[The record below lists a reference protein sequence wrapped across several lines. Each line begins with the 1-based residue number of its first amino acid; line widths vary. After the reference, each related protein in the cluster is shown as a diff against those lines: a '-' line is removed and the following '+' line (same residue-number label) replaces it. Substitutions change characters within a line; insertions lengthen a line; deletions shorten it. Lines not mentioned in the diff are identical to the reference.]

1 MEVVSGRYNPVQLEE
16 NVSLFWDKNR
26 IFKKL
31 VEVRKGEP
39 LFRFLEGP
47 PTANGFMHVGH
58 ARGRTMKDIFL
69 RFKTMQGYDVWR
81 QAGWDCHGLPVELEV
96 ERKLGI
102 KSKSEIGEK
111 ISLPKFVA
119 QCQDLV
125 DFYIDH
131 WRKASEK
138 LGLWLNYDRAYET
151 RDEDYIE
158 FVWWT
163 LKKAHE
169 MGLLVEDFRVVPTCP
184 RCETSLSSHEVAQG
198 YATVKDPSI
207 FVKFPLKG
215 EKNSFIVIWTTTPW
229 TLPGDE
235 AVCVHPN
242 FDYAKVRIG
251 KENWIIARALVEA
264 VMKEVDVTEF
274 KVLETIKGEA
284 LEGLKYVHPLLE
296 EVPAHKKH
304 EGKFDHSVIC
314 GEHVTLEEGTGC
326 VHTAPAH
333 GPEDFD
339 VGKKCGLPVFCPVD
353 ISGHFTDEG
362 GKYAG
367 KYVKEADSTILDD
380 LKKKG
385 LLLKSGIIEHEYPLC
400 WRCDT
405 PLIHRADKQWFLRIE
420 PLKHNILKENEA
432 VDWVPEWA
440 GTSRFRDWIVNAED
454 WCISRS
460 RIWGTPLN
468 VWVCE
473 KCGEKKVVGTI
484 KELKSLAEFLPK
496 DLKLH
501 KPWIDRVVL
510 RCQKCEGNMNRV
522 DYVLDCWL
530 DSGAAHAAS
539 VNYLENKLFF
549 NQLYPYEFITEAV
562 DQTRG
567 WFYSLIFTGVLL
579 FNKSPYQRVLCQGL
593 VLDKHGQKMS
603 KSKGNVIWA
612 LDAMKKVGV
621 DPLRLY
627 ILWKSHPWDP
637 LAFDYGEADQIKR
650 WLSILWN
657 VFSFSTTY
665 MNLDEF
671 DPKKWTLER
680 LRGNLRS
687 EDRGIL
693 SKTNSLVREV
703 TEDLERLF
711 LHQPVRSIL
720 KFITEDLSRFYIRL
734 VRKRTW
740 IEKED
745 PDKLAAY
752 ATLYESLSTLL
763 KLLAPY
769 APHLTEELYQHLVRS
784 IDPKAPDSIHM
795 CDWPKVKE
803 AWIDRK
809 LESRMEIVRSMLS
822 AVLHARQKVGLKL
835 RWPIKSVA
843 VVPVDEETADAVE
856 NLKKMFLNQA
866 NTKNLELLKP
876 GEKPHGVKIIAEPN
890 YEEAGPQFKDRLPEI
905 SRLLKETDGRTMMQR
920 VSDEDKYPLRLEDG
934 TTLNL
939 TRDLLVFKEELPKHL
954 VCVDSQY
961 GRVYV
966 DATRTPGLLAESM
979 AKEVVRRAQ
988 LMRKEMNLKVEEYV
1002 DLFLK
1007 VKKQETT
1014 VALSEMR
1021 NYIATEVRARELI
1034 IRGPKQKLEFPRE
1047 AYKREWDIEG
1057 ERVEIAIVRRRKP

>member
-1 MEVVSGRYNPVQLEE
+1 MEVVSGRYDPVQLEE
-16 NVSLFWDKNR
+16 KVSLFWDKNR
-26 IFKKL
+26 IFQKL
-31 VEVRKGEP
+31 VEMKKGGP

-58 ARGRTMKDIFL
+58 ARGRTMKDVFL
-69 RFKTMQGYDVWR
+69 RFKTMQGHNVWR

-102 KSKSEIGEK
+102 KSKGEIGQK
-111 ISLPKFVA
+111 ISLPKFIT
-119 QCQDLV
+119 QCQELV

-138 LGLWLNYDRAYET
+138 LGLWLDYDHAYET

-163 LKKAHE
+163 LNKAHA
-169 MGLLVEDFRVVPTCP
+169 MSLLVEDFRVVPTCP

-229 TLPGDE
+229 TLPGNE
-235 AVCVHPN
+235 AVCVHPK
-242 FDYAKVRIG
+242 FDYAKVRVG
-251 KENWIIARALVEA
+251 KEVWILATALVDA
-264 VMKEVDVTEF
+264 VMKEVGVTE
-274 KVLETIKGEA
+274 LEILESIKGKE
-284 LEGLKYVHPLLE
+284 LKGLKYVHPLLE
-296 EVPAHKKH
+296 EVSAHEKH
-304 EGKFDHSVIC
+304 KGKLDHSVIL

-339 VGKKCGLPVFCPVD
+339 VGKKYGLPVFSPVNL
-353 ISGHFTDEG
+353 SGHFTDEG
-362 GKYAG
+362 GKYVA
-367 KYVKEADSTILDD
+367 KYVKEADSIILDD
-380 LKKKG
+380 LKKRG

-405 PLIHRADKQWFLRIE
+405 PLIHRADKQWFLRID
-420 PLKHNILKENEA
+420 PLKDNILKENEA
-432 VDWVPEWA
+432 VDWIPEWA

-473 KCGEKKVVGTI
+473 SCGEKKVVGTV
-484 KELKSLAEFLPK
+484 KELESLAKFLPK

-501 KPWIDRVVL
+501 KPWIDRVL
-510 RCQKCEGNMNRV
+510 LECQKCGGKMNRV

-530 DSGAAHAAS
+530 DSGAAHAAA
-539 VNYLENKLFF
+539 VNYLKNNLFF

-567 WFYSLIFTGVLL
+567 WFYSLIFTGVML
-579 FNKSPYQRVLCQGL
+579 FNKGPYKRVLCQGL
-593 VLDKHGQKMS
+593 VLDKYGQKMS

-612 LDAMKKVGV
+612 LDAMKRVGV

-627 ILWKSHPWDP
+627 ILWKSHPWDS
-637 LAFDYGEADQIKR
+637 LAFDFDEVDQTKR

-680 LRGNLRS
+680 LRDSLRP
-687 EDRGIL
+687 EDRWML
-693 SKTNSLVREV
+693 SKINSLIREV
-703 TEDLERLF
+703 TEDIDRLF
-711 LHQPVRSIL
+711 LHQPVRSML
-720 KFITEDLSRFYIRL
+720 KFITEDLSRFYVRL
-734 VRKRTW
+734 ARKRTW
-740 IEKED
+740 IERED

-752 ATLYESLSTLL
+752 ATLYESLLTIL

-769 APHLTEELYQHLVRS
+769 APYLTEDLYQRFVRS
-784 IDPKAPDSIHM
+784 IDPKAPESIHM
-795 CDWPKVKE
+795 CSWPEVKE
-803 AWIDRK
+803 AWINED
-809 LESRMEIVRSMLS
+809 LENQMEAIRTMLS
-822 AVLHARQKVGLKL
+822 SVLYARQKAGLKL
-835 RWPIKSVA
+835 RWPVRSFT
-843 VVPVDEETADAVE
+843 VVPSDEETASTVE
-856 NLKKMFLNQA
+856 KLKNVFLSQA
-866 NTKNLELLKP
+866 NAKTLELLKP
-876 GEKPHGVKIIAEPN
+876 GETSKQVKTIVEPN
-890 YEEAGPQFKDRLPEI
+890 YEKAGPRFKERLPEI
-905 SRLLKETDGRTMMQR
+905 SKLLRETEGRKVTQELLEKGEY
-920 VSDEDKYPLRLEDG
+920 SLRLEDG
-934 TTLNL
+934 SVANL
-939 TRDLLVFKEELPKHL
+939 TEDLLIFKEELPEHL
-954 VCVDSQY
+954 VRADSPRARIY
-961 GRVYV
+961 IDV
-966 DATRTPGLLAESM
+966 TRSTEILAESL

-988 LMRKEMNLKVEEYV
+988 LMRKELNLRIEEYV

-1007 VKKQETT
+1007 AQRQETLKAFSDLRDYIAIEIRTRRVTLLDPKQEFD
-1014 VALSEMR
+1014 L
-1021 NYIATEVRARELI
+1021 
-1034 IRGPKQKLEFPRE
+1034 PKQ
-1047 AYKREWDIEG
+1047 AYKRTWNIEG
-1057 ERVEIAIVRRRKP
+1057 EKVEIAIVQT

>member
-1 MEVVSGRYNPVQLEE
+1 LEVVSGRYDPVQLEE
-16 NVSLFWDKNR
+16 KVSLFWDKNR
-26 IFKKL
+26 IFQKL
-31 VEVRKGEP
+31 VEMRKGGP

-58 ARGRTMKDIFL
+58 ARGRTMKDVFL
-69 RFKTMQGYDVWR
+69 RFKTMQGHNVWR

-102 KSKSEIGEK
+102 KSKSEIGQK
-111 ISLPKFVA
+111 ISLPKFID
-119 QCQDLV
+119 QCQELV

-138 LGLWLNYDRAYET
+138 LGLWLDYDHAYET

-163 LKKAHE
+163 LNKAHA

-198 YATVKDPSI
+198 YATIKDPSI

-229 TLPGDE
+229 TLPGNE

-242 FDYAKVRIG
+242 FDYAKVRVG
-251 KENWIIARALVEA
+251 KEVWILAMALVDA
-264 VMKEVDVTEF
+264 VMKEVGVTE
-274 KVLETIKGEA
+274 LEILESIKSEE

-296 EVPAHKKH
+296 EVPAHEKH
-304 EGKFDHSVIC
+304 EGKLDHSVIC

-333 GPEDFD
+333 GPEDFN
-339 VGKKCGLPVFCPVD
+339 VGKKYGLPVFSPVD
-353 ISGHFTDEG
+353 LSGHFTDEG
-362 GKYAG
+362 GKYAA
-367 KYVKEADSTILDD
+367 KYVKEADSIILDD

-405 PLIHRADKQWFLRIE
+405 PLIHRADKQWFLRID
-420 PLKHNILKENEA
+420 PLKDNILKENEA
-432 VDWVPEWA
+432 VDWIPEWA

-468 VWVCE
+468 VWACE
-473 KCGEKKVVGTI
+473 NCGEKKVVGTV
-484 KELKSLAEFLPK
+484 KELESLAKFLPK

-501 KPWIDRVVL
+501 KPWIDRVL
-510 RCQKCEGNMNRV
+510 LKCQKCGMNMNRV

-530 DSGAAHAAS
+530 DSGVAYAAA
-539 VNYLENKLFF
+539 VNYLKNNLFF

-567 WFYSLIFTGVLL
+567 WFYSLIFTGIML
-579 FNKSPYQRVLCQGL
+579 FNKSPYKRVLCQGL
-593 VLDKHGQKMS
+593 VLDKYGQKMS

-612 LDAMKKVGV
+612 LDAMKRIGV

-627 ILWKSHPWDP
+627 ILWKSHPWDS
-637 LAFDYGEADQIKR
+637 LAFDFDEADQTKR

-680 LRGNLRS
+680 LRDNLRP
-687 EDRGIL
+687 EDRWML
-693 SKTNSLVREV
+693 SKTNSLIREV
-703 TEDLERLF
+703 TGNLDRLF
-711 LHQPVRSIL
+711 LHQPVRSML
-720 KFITEDLSRFYIRL
+720 KFITEDLSRFYVRL
-734 VRKRTW
+734 ARKRTW
-740 IEKED
+740 IERED
-745 PDKLAAY
+745 PDKLAVY
-752 ATLYESLSTLL
+752 ATLYELLLTIL

-769 APHLTEELYQHLVRS
+769 APYLTEDLYQRLVRN
-784 IDPKAPDSIHM
+784 IDPKAPESIHM
-795 CDWPKVKE
+795 CSWPEVKK
-803 AWIDRK
+803 AWINED
-809 LESRMEIVRSMLS
+809 LENQMEAVRTMLS
-822 AVLHARQKVGLKL
+822 AVLHARQKAGLKL
-835 RWPIKSVA
+835 RWPVRSIT
-843 VVPVDEETADAVE
+843 VVPSDEEVASAVE
-856 NLKKMFLNQA
+856 NLKSVFLSQA
-866 NTKNLELLKP
+866 NAKKLELLEP
-876 GEKPHGVKIIAEPN
+876 GETSKQVKTIVEPN
-890 YEEAGPQFKDRLPEI
+890 YEKAGPQFKDRLPEI
-905 SRLLKETDGRTMMQR
+905 SKLLRETDGRKVKQELLEEGEYSLRM
-920 VSDEDKYPLRLEDG
+920 EDSSIV
-934 TTLNL
+934 NL
-939 TRDLLVFKEELPKHL
+939 TGDLLIFKEELPKHL
-954 VCVDSQY
+954 VRADSPRARIY
-961 GRVYV
+961 IDV
-966 DATRTPGLLAESM
+966 TRSPEILAESL

-988 LMRKEMNLKVEEYV
+988 LMRKEMNLRVEEYV

-1007 VKKQETT
+1007 AQRQETLK
-1014 VALSEMR
+1014 AFSDLR
-1021 NYIATEVRARELI
+1021 DYIATE
-1034 IRGPKQKLEFPRE
+1034 IRTRKITLLDPKQKFELPKQ
-1047 AYKREWDIEG
+1047 AYKRTWNIEG
-1057 ERVEIAIVRRRKP
+1057 EKVEIAIAQP